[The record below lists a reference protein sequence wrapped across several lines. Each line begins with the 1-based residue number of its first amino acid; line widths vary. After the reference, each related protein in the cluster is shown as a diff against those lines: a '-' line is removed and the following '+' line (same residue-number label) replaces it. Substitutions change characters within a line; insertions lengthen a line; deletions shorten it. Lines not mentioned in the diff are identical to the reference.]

1 MTISLYAVIG
11 LVAYLIAGPFV
22 GGLLSGV
29 DRRITARMQG
39 RFGPP
44 IRQPFYDVGKLLS
57 KEPVTVNSG
66 QDFYVLCFFIFIIIT
81 GGLFFFGENLLLVIF
96 TLTTANLFLVIGA
109 YSSNSPYAQI
119 GAERE
124 LLQMMAYEPMVLLT
138 AVGFYMTNGS
148 FRISDIV
155 AGTAFAGGGFP
166 LIYLVGIFVGYL
178 FILTIKFRKSPFDLS
193 LSHHA
198 HQELVK
204 GVTTE
209 FSGKTLALIEIAHW
223 YENVFL
229 LGFIFLFFQNGT
241 WYMAVIGVV
250 VALAAYFLEIFIDNA
265 FARMKWQ
272 FTLKSSWLV
281 TITFGAANLIL
292 MYYLQGIM
300 A

>member
-1 MTISLYAVIG
+1 MTVSLYAVIG
-11 LVAYLIAGPFV
+11 LAAYLIAGPFV
-22 GGLLSGV
+22 GGWFAGV

-44 IRQPFYDVGKLLS
+44 ILQPFYDVRKLIE
-57 KEPVTVNSG
+57 KEPVTVNGG
-66 QDFYVLCFFIFIIIT
+66 QDFYVMCFLIFIIIT
-81 GGLFFFGENLLLVIF
+81 GGLFFFGQNLLLVIF

-109 YSSNSPYAQI
+109 YSSNSPYSQI

-138 AVGFYMTNGS
+138 AVGLYMTTGS
-148 FRISDIV
+148 FNISDIMLGG
-155 AGTAFAGGGFP
+155 ALAGGAIP
-166 LIYLVGIFVGYL
+166 LKYLIGIFAGYL

-209 FSGKTLALIEIAHW
+209 FSGRTLALIEIAHW

-241 WYMAVIGVV
+241 WYMALVGVV
-250 VALAAYFLEIFIDNA
+250 VALACYFLEIFIDNA

-272 FTLKSSWLV
+272 FTLKASWLV

-292 MYYLQGIM
+292 LYYFKGLM
-300 A
+300 